1 MKNIIKLIKII
12 SIVAIITLI
21 VYAVITKLK
30 QTPVQQDPYEAKIQA
45 IMERPEFIKS
55 IRLQA
60 ETVQAKEDKQ
70 AIEKKLEE
78 LRKAELE
85 LASST
90 RTSLKE

>member
-1 MKNIIKLIKII
+1 MKKTITALLFI
-12 SIVAIITLI
+12 SIIALLA
-21 VYAVITKLK
+21 YGFYNKLTVE
-30 QTPVQQDPYEAKIQA
+30 QVTQDPYEAKIQA
-45 IMERPEFIKS
+45 IMQRPEFIKS

-90 RTSLKE
+90 KTSLKE

>member
-1 MKNIIKLIKII
+1 MKKTLITLTII
-12 SIVAIITLI
+12 IVAILTYGI
-21 VYAVITKLK
+21 YNKL
-30 QTPVQQDPYEAKIQA
+30 QPVEQIDPYEAKIQA
-45 IMERPEFIKS
+45 IMQRPEFIKS

-90 RTSLKE
+90 KQSNLE

>member
-1 MKNIIKLIKII
+1 MKKTLITLTII
-12 SIVAIITLI
+12 IVAILAYGIYNKLTVKQIT
-21 VYAVITKLK
+21 
-30 QTPVQQDPYEAKIQA
+30 QDPYEAKIQA
-45 IMERPEFIKS
+45 IMQRPEFIKS

-85 LASST
+85 LAST
-90 RTSLKE
+90 TSLKE

>member
-1 MKNIIKLIKII
+1 MKTTIKQILILIIFVLI
-12 SIVAIITLI
+12 SIGAYRLYTR
-21 VYAVITKLK
+21 
-30 QTPVQQDPYEAKIQA
+30 QTPITQDPYEAKIQA
-45 IMERPEFIKS
+45 IMDRPEFIKS
-55 IRLQA
+55 VRLQA

-90 RTSLKE
+90 KTSLK

>member
-1 MKNIIKLIKII
+1 MKK
-12 SIVAIITLI
+12 TLI
-21 VYAVITKLK
+21 LTLILIIAFCSLLLYMNKLDKPVIT
-30 QTPVQQDPYEAKIQA
+30 QDPYEAKIQA

-90 RTSLKE
+90 KQSNLE

>member
-1 MKNIIKLIKII
+1 MKKIKYTLVIIII
-12 SIVAIITLI
+12 
-21 VYAVITKLK
+21 AVIGYATYSKL
-30 QTPVQQDPYEAKIQA
+30 TTVATTVDPYEAKIQA
-45 IMERPEFIKS
+45 IMQRPEFIKS

-60 ETVQAKEDKQ
+60 ETIQAKEDKQ

-90 RTSLKE
+90 SLK

>member
-1 MKNIIKLIKII
+1 MKKTL
-12 SIVAIITLI
+12 ITLI
-21 VYAVITKLK
+21 IVIVVILAYGVYAKFAVNQIT
-30 QTPVQQDPYEAKIQA
+30 VDPYEAKIQA
-45 IMERPEFIKS
+45 IMQRPEFIKS

-85 LASST
+85 LIASST
-90 RTSLKE
+90 TSLKE

>member
-1 MKNIIKLIKII
+1 MKKIKYILVIIII
-12 SIVAIITLI
+12 
-21 VYAVITKLK
+21 AVIGYATYAKLTTVVE
-30 QTPVQQDPYEAKIQA
+30 QTDPYEAKIQA

-85 LASST
+85 LIASST
-90 RTSLKE
+90 TSLKE

>member
-1 MKNIIKLIKII
+1 MKKTITALLTILIIALLAYGFYNKLTVKQ
-12 SIVAIITLI
+12 IV
-21 VYAVITKLK
+21 
-30 QTPVQQDPYEAKIQA
+30 QDPYEAKIQA

>member
-1 MKNIIKLIKII
+1 MKKTLITLTII
-12 SIVAIITLI
+12 IVAILAYGI
-21 VYAVITKLK
+21 YNKLTVE
-30 QTPVQQDPYEAKIQA
+30 QTDPYEAKIQA

-90 RTSLKE
+90 KQSLKE

>member
-1 MKNIIKLIKII
+1 MKKILKTI
-12 SIVAIITLI
+12 TIPLSILAIIYGVYLI
-21 VYAVITKLK
+21 NK
-30 QTPVQQDPYEAKIQA
+30 QPVEQTDPYEAKIQA
-45 IMERPEFIKS
+45 IMGRPEFIKS

-85 LASST
+85 LAS
-90 RTSLKE
+90 TSKQVLQ

>member
-1 MKNIIKLIKII
+1 MKKTLITLTII
-12 SIVAIITLI
+12 IVAILAYGI
-21 VYAVITKLK
+21 YNKLTVK
-30 QTPVQQDPYEAKIQA
+30 QVLQDPYEAKIQA

-85 LASST
+85 LASTSKQ
-90 RTSLKE
+90 SLKE

>member
-1 MKNIIKLIKII
+1 MKKTITALLFI
-12 SIVAIITLI
+12 SIIALLAYGLYNKLTVKQI
-21 VYAVITKLK
+21 V
-30 QTPVQQDPYEAKIQA
+30 QDPYEAKIQA

-85 LASST
+85 LAST
-90 RTSLKE
+90 TSLKE

>member
-1 MKNIIKLIKII
+1 MKKTLKTITILSSILAIIYGVYLIK
-12 SIVAIITLI
+12 
-21 VYAVITKLK
+21 K
-30 QTPVQQDPYEAKIQA
+30 QPVEQTDPYEAKIQA

-90 RTSLKE
+90 KQSGL

>member
-1 MKNIIKLIKII
+1 MKK
-12 SIVAIITLI
+12 TLI
-21 VYAVITKLK
+21 TILFILVSTLLITPLVYIKLK
-30 QTPVQQDPYEAKIQA
+30 QTPVQTDPYEAKIQA

-85 LASST
+85 LIASST
-90 RTSLKE
+90 TSLKE

>member
-1 MKNIIKLIKII
+1 MNKHIIKYIVYFLIG
-12 SIVAIITLI
+12 VAIFQIGKYYLNNKP
-21 VYAVITKLK
+21 VK
-30 QTPVQQDPYEAKIQA
+30 QIDPYEAKIQS
-45 IMERPEFIKS
+45 IMDRPEFIKS
-55 IRLQA
+55 VRLQA

-90 RTSLKE
+90 KTSLKE

>member
-1 MKNIIKLIKII
+1 MKKTL
-12 SIVAIITLI
+12 ITLI
-21 VYAVITKLK
+21 TIVFLISSYGAYKLYNVPVVE
-30 QTPVQQDPYEAKIQA
+30 QTDPYEAKIQA

-55 IRLQA
+55 VRLQA

-85 LASST
+85 LASTTKS
-90 RTSLKE
+90 SLK

>member
-1 MKNIIKLIKII
+1 MKKIL
-12 SIVAIITLI
+12 ITLTLILLAI
-21 VYAVITKLK
+21 VTYGIYNKLTVE
-30 QTPVQQDPYEAKIQA
+30 QVTQDPYEAKIQV
-45 IMERPEFIKS
+45 IMTRPEFIKS

-85 LASST
+85 LAST
-90 RTSLKE
+90 TSLKE

>member
-1 MKNIIKLIKII
+1 MKKTLITLTII
-12 SIVAIITLI
+12 IVAILAYG
-21 VYAVITKLK
+21 VYNKLQPVE
-30 QTPVQQDPYEAKIQA
+30 QTDPYEAKIQA

-85 LASST
+85 LAST
-90 RTSLKE
+90 TKTSLK